1 MLKAFRLL
9 VLLTTPLFFWGA
21 WHVAPEL
28 LNADGLKWLSGLVA
42 LLWALEFY
50 FFRKLSEVSAV
61 QGITSKEHERL
72 IFKLASLRK
81 RVWWIGGIGFV
92 CSAVIWLLAASK
104 LPMTSPF
111 YASMVGVLVGI
122 SVSYLILIPGWL
134 SETQEFIDNA
144 RKSDASK
151 KKQVD
156 IAKVLESKSKK

>member
-1 MLKAFRLL
+1 MLKIVRLL
-9 VLLTTPLFFWGA
+9 VLVTTPLFFWGA

-28 LNADGLKWLSGLVA
+28 LDADGHKWLSGLVA
-42 LLWALEFY
+42 LLWGLEFY

-72 IFKLASLRK
+72 IFKLASFRK

-122 SVSYLILIPGWL
+122 SISYLILIPGWL
-134 SETQEFIDNA
+134 NETQEFIEKA
-144 RKSDASK
+144 RQAEALK

-156 IAKVLESKSKK
+156 IAKALEPKSKK